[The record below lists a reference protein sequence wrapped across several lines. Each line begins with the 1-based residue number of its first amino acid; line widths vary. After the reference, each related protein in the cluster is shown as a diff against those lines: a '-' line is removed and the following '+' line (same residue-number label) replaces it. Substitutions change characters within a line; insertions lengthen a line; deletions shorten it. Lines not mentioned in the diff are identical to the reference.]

1 MALVLLPNQDIV
13 HFGRC
18 RMCKRTGRTA
28 ISLLENPLTV
38 LIGSLEHVHLL
49 GVFAEP
55 NQIVGRTLELFLVH
69 IALLHA
75 LAPVNGLSG
84 NMIFCHAPGTCAVL
98 MFIFVSHTADLCII
112 RTFNTQIQIMALSAP
127 VINSSMFCNIH
138 IITLLSI
145 CTVANPLMALTFLTD
160 TNTLY
165 LKKANWNFNVIINLQ
180 INII

>member
-1 MALVLLPNQDIV
+1 MI
-13 HFGRC
+13 
-18 RMCKRTGRTA
+18 TGSIIR
-28 ISLLENPLTV
+28 
-38 LIGSLEHVHLL
+38 
-49 GVFAEP
+49 
-55 NQIVGRTLELFLVH
+55 H
-69 IALLHA
+69 IH
-75 LAPVNGLSG
+75 LSG

-165 LKKANWNFNVIINLQ
+165 LKKFPDRSDFAIVIACFPPRIYFSGRLYVPSSFRKYASADTRSPVCDETADASHAVFLLA
-180 INII
+180 